1 MSGADNA
8 LHVGEPMPRIAS
20 VQPAGE
26 LSVSVT
32 WGAGIRAGRTDV
44 VDLAPV
50 IMTLRFYAPL
60 REDLSLFASVTVI
73 EDGTAL
79 SWDGGRIDMAATTVE
94 RLGRETMSSEDFR
107 TFLLR
112 NKLTLDAAAA
122 SLGISRRQV
131 AYYARGKPVPRLVA
145 LACAGYEATRGVLA
159 A

>member
-107 TFLLR
+107 TFLL
-112 NKLTLDAAAA
+112 
-122 SLGISRRQV
+122 
-131 AYYARGKPVPRLVA
+131 
-145 LACAGYEATRGVLA
+145 ATN
-159 A
+159 

>member
-1 MSGADNA
+1 M
-8 LHVGEPMPRIAS
+8 
-20 VQPAGE
+20 
-26 LSVSVT
+26 
-32 WGAGIRAGRTDV
+32 
-44 VDLAPV
+44 
-50 IMTLRFYAPL
+50 
-60 REDLSLFASVTVI
+60 TVI